1 MTTLQTAAP
10 SFRLPK
16 MHDPE
21 LLIFVRHG
29 QTDWNAEGRMQGH
42 IDIPLNET
50 GREQAAANGYRLCKF
65 LEEEGLDPRAL
76 DYVASPLGRTR
87 TTMELLRRGM
97 ELDAGAFRLEER
109 LLELTF
115 GRWEG
120 FRLEDLADEEQDL
133 ILQRRADKWRFVP
146 PGGGES
152 YEMLM
157 ERVGAWLQTVKR
169 PTVVVSHG
177 GVYRVLRGMLEGL
190 ESAHA
195 PKLSAPQDKVFVWRE
210 SSFTEV

>member
-1 MTTLQTAAP
+1 MTTLHTAAP

-16 MHDPE
+16 RHDPD

-50 GREQAAANGYRLCKF
+50 GREQAAANGNRLGKF

-76 DYVASPLGRTR
+76 DFVASPLGRTR
-87 TTMELLRRGM
+87 TTMELLRKGM
-97 ELDAGAFRLEER
+97 DLDTDVFRLEDR

-115 GRWEG
+115 GQWEG

-146 PGGGES
+146 PGGES
-152 YEMLM
+152 YEMLT
-157 ERVGAWLQTVKR
+157 ERVGAWLETVSR

-190 ESAHA
+190 ETAHI
-195 PKLSAPQDKVFVWRE
+195 PKLSVPQDKVFVWRR
-210 SSFTEV
+210 SNFTEI